1 MKTLLVSL
9 LAGLPLLAQVGGRD
23 FLTNDEADQVRLVQE
38 PNERLKLYLVFAKQ
52 RVEQVDQL
60 VAQNK
65 AGRSVLIHDLLED
78 YTKII
83 DALDTVA
90 DDALRRKVPID
101 LGMAATVESEKA
113 MLARLQKI
121 QKLQPSDLARY
132 EFVLKDAIDTTSDS
146 LELSQADLTGR
157 ATSVEAKDKK
167 EKDARTAAL
176 TPTEAKEKK
185 EEEKKNTPKKAP
197 TLRRPTDPPPGTSP
211 PATKR

>member
-9 LAGLPLLAQVGGRD
+9 FVGLPLMAQVGGRD
-23 FLTNDEADQVRLVQE
+23 FLTADEADQVRLVQE

-60 VAQNK
+60 VAQGK

-83 DALDTVA
+83 DAIDTVA
-90 DDALRRKVPID
+90 DDALRRKVELK
-101 LGMAATVESEKA
+101 LGMAATVEGERT

-121 QKLQPSDLARY
+121 QKSDPSDLSRY

-146 LELSQADLTGR
+146 LDLSQEDLAGR
-157 ATSVEAKDKK
+157 AASVDAKDRKEKAERTAALTPEEAKDKK
-167 EKDARTAAL
+167 EQD
-176 TPTEAKEKK
+176 
-185 EEEKKNTPKKAP
+185 KKNTKRKPP
-197 TLRRPTDPPPGTSP
+197 TLRRPTDPPP
-211 PATKR
+211 KQ

>member
-1 MKTLLVSL
+1 M
-9 LAGLPLLAQVGGRD
+9 AQIGGRD

-83 DALDTVA
+83 DAMDTVA
-90 DDALRRKVPID
+90 DDALRRKVRSEPRD
-101 LGMAATVESEKA
+101 GRHGRGRAAPCWRVCRRSRNRS
-113 MLARLQKI
+113 L
-121 QKLQPSDLARY
+121 SDLARY

-146 LELSQADLTGR
+146 LELSQADLAGR
-157 ATSVEAKDKK
+157 AASVDAKDKQ
-167 EKDARTAAL
+167 EKAERTAAL
-176 TPTEAKEKK
+176 TPEEAKEKK
-185 EEEKKNTPKKAP
+185 EQEKKESRRKKLP
-197 TLRRPTDPPPGTSP
+197 PCGVPRIRRPR
-211 PATKR
+211 AK